1 MNEHERAEGQA
12 VSTNASG
19 SANAVAQEI
28 GASLAKARAAQGL
41 SIHDVGARLKVPAQK
56 VDAIESGNVDA
67 LPDLTF
73 AKGLMRAYA
82 RLLQVDIDALL
93 ARFHAQAAPPA
104 PEVAIRRQGS
114 LNASFDDRRRFRSS
128 GTSGTGGRWVWL
140 ALVAAVVCA
149 GALFGVDHVKQ
160 WLDAREQQLT
170 ESGVETAV
178 EAEAGTSGTSGTVTA
193 VLPHVMGGAASEAPG
208 AMTGTDGATTGTANA
223 SATLATPLAPVTAGT
238 PATPNEA
245 AATAASAAAAP
256 ATAAAASSSGEL
268 QLRFSA
274 PTWYEVRD
282 ASGKVVLGGTAK
294 AGDEVAGG
302 GAAPYKVV
310 IGNVKGVA
318 AMTRNGEPVDLQ
330 AANRNNVARLT
341 LP

>member
-12 VSTNASG
+12 VSTTASG

-28 GASLAKARAAQGL
+28 GVSLAKARAAQGL

-82 RLLQVDIDALL
+82 RLLQVDIDSLL

-104 PEVAIRRQGS
+104 PEIAIRRQGS

-128 GTSGTGGRWVWL
+128 GTSGSGGRWIWL
-140 ALVAAVVCA
+140 ALVAAVVSA

-160 WLDAREQQLT
+160 WLDAREQQFSQ
-170 ESGVETAV
+170 SGTETAV
-178 EAEAGTSGTSGTVTA
+178 EAESGTVTA

-208 AMTGTDGATTGTANA
+208 AMTGTEGAAAGTANA
-223 SATLATPLAPVTAGT
+223 SATLAMPLAPVTGT
-238 PATPNEA
+238 PATPNESGATTAPA
-245 AATAASAAAAP
+245 AAVP
-256 ATAAAASSSGEL
+256 ATATSAAGEL

-274 PTWYEVRD
+274 QTWYEVRD

-302 GAAPYKVV
+302 GTAPYKVV

>member
-56 VDAIESGNVDA
+56 VGAIESGNVDA

-128 GTSGTGGRWVWL
+128 GASGTGGRWVWL

-160 WLDAREQQLT
+160 WLDAREQQFT
-170 ESGVETAV
+170 QTGAETAV
-178 EAEAGTSGTSGTVTA
+178 EAESGTVTA

-208 AMTGTDGATTGTANA
+208 AMTGTDGAAAGTASA
-223 SATLATPLAPVTAGT
+223 SATLATPLAPVTGT
-238 PATPNEA
+238 PAAPNESE
-245 AATAASAAAAP
+245 ATAASAAAVP
-256 ATAAAASSSGEL
+256 AAAAPSAAGEL

-294 AGDEVAGG
+294 AGDEVVGG
-302 GAAPYKVV
+302 GTAPYKVV

>member
-128 GTSGTGGRWVWL
+128 GASASGTGGRWVWL

-160 WLDAREQQLT
+160 WLDAREQQFT
-170 ESGVETAV
+170 QSGSETAV
-178 EAEAGTSGTSGTVTA
+178 ESESGTVTA

-208 AMTGTDGATTGTANA
+208 AATGTEGATGTGTGTANA
-223 SATLATPLAPVTAGT
+223 SATLATPLAPVTG
-238 PATPNEA
+238 PS
-245 AATAASAAAAP
+245 ATANESAPMAASRAAAP
-256 ATAAAASSSGEL
+256 VATATPAAGEL

-294 AGDEVAGG
+294 AGDEVVGG
-302 GAAPYKVV
+302 GTAPYKVV

>member
-82 RLLQVDIDALL
+82 RLLHVDIDALL

-128 GTSGTGGRWVWL
+128 GGSGTGGRWVWL

-160 WLDAREQQLT
+160 WLDAREQQFT
-170 ESGVETAV
+170 QSDPETAV
-178 EAEAGTSGTSGTVTA
+178 EAESGTVTA

-208 AMTGTDGATTGTANA
+208 AMTGTEGATPGSANA
-223 SATLATPLAPVTAGT
+223 SATLATPLAPVAGT
-238 PATPNEA
+238 PATPDRSE
-245 AATAASAAAAP
+245 ATAASSSAAAP
-256 ATAAAASSSGEL
+256 ATATATPAAGEL

-294 AGDEVAGG
+294 AGDEVVGG
-302 GAAPYKVV
+302 GTAPYKVV

>member
-160 WLDAREQQLT
+160 WLDAREQQFT
-170 ESGVETAV
+170 QSGAETAV
-178 EAEAGTSGTSGTVTA
+178 ETESGTSGTVTA

-208 AMTGTDGATTGTANA
+208 AMSGAEGATGGAASA
-223 SATLATPLAPVTAGT
+223 SATLATPLAPVTGAPVASNESAAT
-238 PATPNEA
+238 AAAAAPAAA
-245 AATAASAAAAP
+245 AATAASAF
-256 ATAAAASSSGEL
+256 GEL

-302 GAAPYKVV
+302 GTAPYKVV

>member
-160 WLDAREQQLT
+160 WLDAREQQFT
-170 ESGVETAV
+170 ESGAETAV
-178 EAEAGTSGTSGTVTA
+178 ETESGTAGTVTA

-208 AMTGTDGATTGTANA
+208 AMTGAEGATGGTASA
-223 SATLATPLAPVTAGT
+223 SATLATPLAPVTGA
-238 PATPNEA
+238 PVASNES
-245 AATAASAAAAP
+245 AATAAAAAP
-256 ATAAAASSSGEL
+256 AAAATATSASGEL

-302 GAAPYKVV
+302 GTAPYKVV

>member
-160 WLDAREQQLT
+160 WLDAREQQFT
-170 ESGVETAV
+170 QSGAETAV
-178 EAEAGTSGTSGTVTA
+178 ETESGTSGTVTA

-208 AMTGTDGATTGTANA
+208 AMTGAEGATGGTASA
-223 SATLATPLAPVTAGT
+223 SATLATPLAPVTGAPVASNESAAT
-238 PATPNEA
+238 AAAAAPAAA
-245 AATAASAAAAP
+245 AATAASA
-256 ATAAAASSSGEL
+256 SGEL

-302 GAAPYKVV
+302 GTAPYKVV

>member
-41 SIHDVGARLKVPAQK
+41 SVHDVGARLKVPAQK
-56 VDAIESGNVDA
+56 VDAIESGDVDA

-82 RLLQVDIDALL
+82 RLLQVDIDSLL

-128 GTSGTGGRWVWL
+128 GTSGSGGRWIWL
-140 ALVAAVVCA
+140 ALVAAVVSA

-160 WLDAREQQLT
+160 WLDAREQQFT
-170 ESGVETAV
+170 QSGTETAV
-178 EAEAGTSGTSGTVTA
+178 EAESGTVTA

-208 AMTGTDGATTGTANA
+208 AMAGTEGVATGAANA
-223 SATLATPLAPVTAGT
+223 SATLATPLAPVTGT
-238 PATPNEA
+238 PVTPNESE
-245 AATAASAAAAP
+245 ATAAPAAAAP
-256 ATAAAASSSGEL
+256 AAATSAAGEL

-274 PTWYEVRD
+274 QTWYEVRD

-302 GAAPYKVV
+302 GTAPYKVV

>member
-28 GASLAKARAAQGL
+28 GASLGKARAAQGL

-82 RLLQVDIDALL
+82 RLLHVDIDPLL

-128 GTSGTGGRWVWL
+128 GASASGTGGRWIWL

-160 WLDAREQQLT
+160 WLDAREQQFT
-170 ESGVETAV
+170 QQGAETAV
-178 EAEAGTSGTSGTVTA
+178 EAESGTVTA

-208 AMTGTDGATTGTANA
+208 AMTGVEGATGAANA
-223 SATLATPLAPVTAGT
+223 SATLATPLAAVTGT
-238 PATPNEA
+238 PATTNES
-245 AATAASAAAAP
+245 AATAAATVPAVTTPSAA
-256 ATAAAASSSGEL
+256 GEL

-282 ASGKVVLGGTAK
+282 AGGKVVLGGTAK

-302 GAAPYKVV
+302 GTAPYKVV

>member
-82 RLLQVDIDALL
+82 RLLQVDIDSLL

-128 GTSGTGGRWVWL
+128 GTSGSGGRWIWL
-140 ALVAAVVCA
+140 ALVAAVVSA

-160 WLDAREQQLT
+160 WLDAREQQFT
-170 ESGVETAV
+170 QSGTETAV
-178 EAEAGTSGTSGTVTA
+178 EAESGTVTA

-208 AMTGTDGATTGTANA
+208 AMAGTEGVANA
-223 SATLATPLAPVTAGT
+223 SATLATPLAPVTGT
-238 PATPNEA
+238 PVTPNESE
-245 AATAASAAAAP
+245 ATAAPAAAAP
-256 ATAAAASSSGEL
+256 AAATSAAGEL

-274 PTWYEVRD
+274 QTWYEVRD

-302 GAAPYKVV
+302 GTAPYKVV

>member
-73 AKGLMRAYA
+73 AKGLMRAYS
-82 RLLQVDIDALL
+82 RLLQVDIDGLL

-114 LNASFDDRRRFRSS
+114 LNASFDDRRRFRGS
-128 GTSGTGGRWVWL
+128 GASASGSGGRWVWL

-160 WLDAREQQLT
+160 WLDAREQQFT
-170 ESGVETAV
+170 QSATDTAV
-178 EAEAGTSGTSGTVTA
+178 EAESGTVTA

-208 AMTGTDGATTGTANA
+208 AAAGTEGATGTGAANA
-223 SATLATPLAPVTAGT
+223 SATLATPLAPVTAA
-238 PATPNEA
+238 PAIANESV
-245 AATAASAAAAP
+245 ATAASAAVAP
-256 ATAAAASSSGEL
+256 AAAATPAAGEL

-302 GAAPYKVV
+302 GTAPYKVV

>member
-82 RLLQVDIDALL
+82 RLLQVDIDSLL

-128 GTSGTGGRWVWL
+128 GTSGSGGRWIWL
-140 ALVAAVVCA
+140 ALVAAVVSA

-160 WLDAREQQLT
+160 WLDAREQQFT
-170 ESGVETAV
+170 QSGTETAV
-178 EAEAGTSGTSGTVTA
+178 EAESGTVTA

-208 AMTGTDGATTGTANA
+208 AMAGTEGVATGVANA
-223 SATLATPLAPVTAGT
+223 SATLATPLAPVTGT
-238 PATPNEA
+238 PVAPNESE
-245 AATAASAAAAP
+245 ATAAPAAAAP
-256 ATAAAASSSGEL
+256 AAATSAAGEL

-274 PTWYEVRD
+274 QTWYEVRD

-302 GAAPYKVV
+302 GTAPYKVV

-330 AANRNNVARLT
+330 AVNRNNVARLT

>member
-160 WLDAREQQLT
+160 WLDAREQQFT
-170 ESGVETAV
+170 QSGAETAV
-178 EAEAGTSGTSGTVTA
+178 ETESGTSGTVTA

-208 AMTGTDGATTGTANA
+208 AMTGAEGATGGTASA
-223 SATLATPLAPVTAGT
+223 SATLATPLAPVTGAPVASNESAAT
-238 PATPNEA
+238 AAAAAPAAA
-245 AATAASAAAAP
+245 AATAASA
-256 ATAAAASSSGEL
+256 SGEL

>member
-19 SANAVAQEI
+19 SANVVAQEI
-28 GASLAKARAAQGL
+28 GASLAKARAAQGM

-56 VDAIESGNVDA
+56 VDAIESGNVGA

-82 RLLQVDIDALL
+82 RLLQVDIDSLL

-128 GTSGTGGRWVWL
+128 GTSGSGGRWVWL

-160 WLDAREQQLT
+160 WLDAREQQFTQSGT
-170 ESGVETAV
+170 EAAP
-178 EAEAGTSGTSGTVTA
+178 EAESGTVTA

-208 AMTGTDGATTGTANA
+208 AMTGTEGAAAGAATGTANA
-223 SATLATPLAPVTAGT
+223 SATLATPLAPVTGPSAAANESAVTAAPAAAG
-238 PATPNEA
+238 P
-245 AATAASAAAAP
+245 AATAASAA
-256 ATAAAASSSGEL
+256 GEL

-294 AGDEVAGG
+294 AGDEVVGG
-302 GAAPYKVV
+302 GTAPYKVV

>member
-82 RLLQVDIDALL
+82 RLLHVDIDALL

-128 GTSGTGGRWVWL
+128 GASGTGGRWVWL

-160 WLDAREQQLT
+160 WLDAREQQFT
-170 ESGVETAV
+170 QSGTETAV
-178 EAEAGTSGTSGTVTA
+178 ETESGTVTA

-208 AMTGTDGATTGTANA
+208 AMAGAEGATAGTANA
-223 SATLATPLAPVTAGT
+223 SATLATPLAPVTAT
-238 PATPNEA
+238 PVTSNES

-256 ATAAAASSSGEL
+256 ATAAAAATPASGEV

-302 GAAPYKVV
+302 GTAPYKVV

>member
-160 WLDAREQQLT
+160 WLDAREQQFT
-170 ESGVETAV
+170 QSGAETAV
-178 EAEAGTSGTSGTVTA
+178 ETESGTSGTVTA

-208 AMTGTDGATTGTANA
+208 AMTGAEGATGGTASA
-223 SATLATPLAPVTAGT
+223 SATLATPLAPVTGAPVASNESAAT
-238 PATPNEA
+238 AAAAAPAAA
-245 AATAASAAAAP
+245 AATAASAF
-256 ATAAAASSSGEL
+256 GEL

-302 GAAPYKVV
+302 GTAPYKVV

>member
-140 ALVAAVVCA
+140 ALVAVVVCA

-160 WLDAREQQLT
+160 WLDAREQQFT
-170 ESGVETAV
+170 QSGAETAV
-178 EAEAGTSGTSGTVTA
+178 ETESGTSGTVTA

-208 AMTGTDGATTGTANA
+208 AMTGAEGATAGGTASA
-223 SATLATPLAPVTAGT
+223 SATLATPLAPVTGAPVASNESAAT
-238 PATPNEA
+238 AAAAAPAAA
-245 AATAASAAAAP
+245 AATAASA
-256 ATAAAASSSGEL
+256 SGEL

-294 AGDEVAGG
+294 EGDEVAGG
-302 GAAPYKVV
+302 GTAPYKVV

>member
-82 RLLQVDIDALL
+82 RLLHVDIDALL

-128 GTSGTGGRWVWL
+128 GASGTGGRWVWL

-160 WLDAREQQLT
+160 WLDAREQQFT
-170 ESGVETAV
+170 QSGTETAV
-178 EAEAGTSGTSGTVTA
+178 ETESGTVTA

-208 AMTGTDGATTGTANA
+208 AMAGAEGATAGTANA
-223 SATLATPLAPVTAGT
+223 SATLATPLAPVTAT
-238 PATPNEA
+238 PVTSNES

-256 ATAAAASSSGEL
+256 ATAAAAATPASGEL

-302 GAAPYKVV
+302 GTAPYKVV